1 MTTTREQYEAGYKEL
16 NQLLKRQPLPQSEV
30 DDLRDHLDDLA
41 MNLMLEGL
49 DQEGLDQ
56 EEEGEEQ

>member
-1 MTTTREQYEAGYKEL
+1 MKTREELEKQYEAGFNQL

-41 MNLMLEGL
+41 MNLMLGDL
-49 DQEGLDQ
+49 DLELELG
-56 EEEGEEQ
+56 EEEK